1 MPDSPESRSASDDE
15 LTAAMPTDEAGDAAT
30 ESSRDESETA
40 ENIAETIGEFHLLR
54 RLGKGGMAEVW
65 LAEQTSLKRHV
76 ALKLLRRDMTRDD
89 TYVKRFQTEAKASAG
104 LNHSN
109 IVQVYAVGQE
119 DGQHYIVQEYVQG
132 QTLRNLLQKK
142 GPLSATAALHILRQA
157 AAGLQAAA
165 ERGIVHRDIKPENIM
180 ITRKGEVKVADFGLA
195 QQTHGDQL
203 HLTQEGVTMGTPLYM
218 SPEQVKGRK
227 LDHRSDVYSLGVTTY
242 HMLSGRPP
250 FEGVTA
256 MAVAVQHLNDEA
268 EALSSIRPDLPP
280 PLCEMVERMMAKKP
294 EDRYPDAKTV
304 LQDARRLLKALKA
317 SSSEGDGASAELS
330 GDSTGIGKSARKSS
344 RRTIIWRTIACILV
358 GGAAAGLGWW
368 LRTPNLLA
376 TVEPSEFH
384 VPQRQTAREQYID
397 AMIRGQDEEGYLAV
411 QALFSSQLDE
421 LWRVRAAEQL
431 ALIYLQDP
439 NRKDDAQA
447 QLQML
452 SSYGIRNNDWHD
464 WAAKV
469 GEAVLAINDGDMTR
483 ARNRLPRTVN
493 DEAGDAWRRLHTV
506 VFQQISESSS
516 DPVSGAET
524 AAPESSTPAE
534 TSRADNF

>member
-1 MPDSPESRSASDDE
+1 MPDSPESSSASEEE
-15 LTAAMPTDEAGDAAT
+15 LTAAMPTDDAGDAAT
-30 ESSRDESETA
+30 KGSSSDPSETSD
-40 ENIAETIGEFHLLR
+40 EVAETIGEFHLLR

-76 ALKLLRRDMTRDD
+76 ALKLLRRDMTQDD

-119 DGQHYIVQEYVQG
+119 DGQHFIVQEYVQG

-195 QQTHGDQL
+195 QQTQGDQL

-227 LDHRSDVYSLGVTTY
+227 LDHRSDVYSLGVTCY

-268 EALSSIRPDLPP
+268 EALSAIRPDLPP

-304 LQDARRLLKALKA
+304 LQDSRRLLKALKA
-317 SSSEGDGASAELS
+317 SGSEGDGASAELA
-330 GDSTGIGKSARKSS
+330 GATAAAGKSARKSS
-344 RRTIIWRTIACILV
+344 RRTVIWRMVACVLV

-376 TVEPSEFH
+376 TVEPSEFTGAM
-384 VPQRQTAREQYID
+384 RSTAREQYID
-397 AMIRGQDEEGYLAV
+397 AMIRGQEEEGYLAV
-411 QALFSSQLDE
+411 QELFSND
-421 LWRVRAAEQL
+421 LWNVRAAEQL

-439 NRKDDAQA
+439 NRTDDALE
-447 QLQML
+447 QLQIMNF
-452 SSYGIRNNDWHD
+452 YGVRENDWHA
-464 WAAKV
+464 WAADV
-469 GEAVLAINDGDMTR
+469 GEAALAANDDMAR
-483 ARNRLPRTVN
+483 AKNKLPPSMN
-493 DEAGDAWRRLHTV
+493 DEAGEAWRRLHTEV
-506 VFQQISESSS
+506 SQQISEWS
-516 DPVSGAET
+516 DERASGAASNGT
-524 AAPESSTPAE
+524 GTSSRPA
-534 TSRADNF
+534 TGQSDSF